1 MYKAGVKAIPNPL
14 DVSVNY
20 GNARAHNFDM
30 MLAATSG
37 TYTSED
43 YTQNWHSTSWSSKGS
58 NYSGF
63 GNAVSD
69 ALIDSIKYTLDD
81 PQRNQMA
88 KRLQA
93 ILYDEQPFIFLFASL
108 RRNEIHKRFG
118 NQEVYFERPGMVL
131 SNLKLLAPGTSAKEM
146 SH

>member
-1 MYKAGVKAIPNPL
+1 
-14 DVSVNY
+14 
-20 GNARAHNFDM
+20 M

-43 YTQNWHSTSWSSKGS
+43 FTQIWHSSSWSSKGS

-63 GNAVSD
+63 GNAASD

-81 PQRNQMA
+81 EQRGKMA

-108 RRNEIHKRFG
+108 RRNVIHKRFG
-118 NQEVYFERPGMVL
+118 NQDIYFERPGMML
-131 SNLKLLAPGTSAKEM
+131 SDLKLLSTSGATAKTLK
-146 SH
+146 